1 MHILSSFISKFY
13 KFLLWFHPKF
23 LWSAD
28 ICTVKDVESI
38 NCIQYTI
45 FYSNYDDS
53 APSHSYA
60 LKLKSLEIAFGDE
73 QINANANFPKISNV
87 GFYTL
92 MGWSQ
97 TDIRNLRRGLTWFG

>member
-1 MHILSSFISKFY
+1 M
-13 KFLLWFHPKF
+13 
-23 LWSAD
+23 
-28 ICTVKDVESI
+28 ESV
-38 NCIQYTI
+38 NCIQYTT

-92 MGWSQ
+92 MGWSRKAAIVY
-97 TDIRNLRRGLTWFG
+97 TVPVP